1 VKYFIAIE
9 EDLLLKLW
17 MLDPQL
23 VTPLSRRELQVE
35 HQTLRLEVKAL
46 GLESKASGADSNMR
60 EPDLKTSGHQSRLKK
75 AR

>member
-1 VKYFIAIE
+1 MKYFIAIE

-35 HQTLRLEVKAL
+35 HQKLKLEVRSL
-46 GLESKASGADSNMR
+46 GTESKIS
-60 EPDLKTSGHQSRLKK
+60 EHQSKLKK
-75 AR
+75 GS